1 MFLMLLPNGVVSV
14 LITFTK
20 VSPPDP
26 GMGAAIP
33 GSHTDLTQPTL
44 DGTTA
49 PQGGAAIHC
58 GAPMQL
64 VTPAV
69 GWESASYTFAPTD
82 CGGTELL
89 PPVWRCG
96 CGFQLDAW
104 SIGPGPRDA
113 SIASR
118 A

>member
-1 MFLMLLPNGVVSV
+1 MLLPNGVVSV

-26 GMGAAIP
+26 WMGASIP
-33 GSHTDLTQPTL
+33 GSRIDLTQPTL

-49 PQGGAAIHC
+49 PQDGPAIHC
-58 GAPMQL
+58 GTPMQL
-64 VTPAV
+64 VTPAI
-69 GWESASYTFAPTD
+69 GSGGASYTFAPTD
-82 CGGTELL
+82 WGGSELL

-104 SIGPGPRDA
+104 SDDTLPGHA
-113 SIASR
+113 STASR